1 MAIKLR
7 VNQATALT
15 YNEMDR
21 NFSSLFYSASVDTTT
36 NHLHLWYTGSSALN
50 SSGENYE
57 PHSVPI
63 NLQPT
68 TGATPTLVVAQPIRG
83 LQYND
88 NGTQLGAS
96 SELVYSTDGYLG
108 VGVGVPVKKLHIRG
122 NNNTP
127 ATLRLESIGTL
138 DNINRKSTVEFY
150 QGTKYYGSVG
160 RDNYTDSNL
169 YIRTHEGI
177 QSFFEDSN
185 TAPGNLI
192 INIGN
197 SATSAAFTPTG
208 LGIGILIPSKQL
220 HVVGEGY
227 FTGKLGVGTVSNGE
241 ALNVFQNTQLQATS
255 GIKVDIAKFGII
267 PLSSINTLNITAA
280 RTSAGSDWTT
290 SGMRLQQQ
298 VDNTY
303 MSYLQFS
310 GDGNDFGISIGT
322 GGADT
327 AQIGVNYNDVP
338 EVFRIDAGG
347 NVGINTKTSTEKLTV
362 KGNISGSGFVKVDG
376 NATIGGALTTGGT
389 ATIGT
394 VSAGNSAYT
403 SAVVISNVGLVQKLD
418 AAPIP
423 KGGIILWSGATGTI
437 PAGWR
442 LCDGGSINGMATP
455 NLQDK
460 FVVGAGSGY
469 AVEATGGYANA
480 VVVSHTHTG
489 NTNHAGAH
497 NHLMV
502 STVNQVGLTA
512 NTAIKEGAS
521 YGGNTSYSLAGGN
534 SPATLGATS
543 TVNTHIH
550 SFTTNT
556 ATNGE
561 SGTNKNLPP
570 YYALAYIMYG
580 GVA

>member
-21 NFSSLFYSASVDTTT
+21 NFSSLFYSASVDTAT

-96 SELVYSTDGYLG
+96 SELIYSTDGYLG
-108 VGVGVPVKKLHIRG
+108 VGVGAPVKKLHIRG
-122 NNNTP
+122 NNSTP
-127 ATLRLESIGTL
+127 ATLRLESMSTL
-138 DNINRKSTVEFY
+138 DNVNKRSTVEFY

-160 RDNYTDSNL
+160 RDNYADSNL
-169 YIRTHEGI
+169 YIRTHEG
-177 QSFFEDSN
+177 SEEFHGPG
-185 TAPGNLI
+185 TTTGNLI
-192 INIGN
+192 INIGGTT
-197 SATSAAFTPTG
+197 TSAAFTPAG
-208 LGIGILIPSKQL
+208 LGIGILIPVREL

-255 GIKVDIAKFGII
+255 GIKVDIAKLGIR
-267 PLSSINTLNITAA
+267 PGSGYTTNNLNITTA

-310 GDGNDFGISIGT
+310 GDGNNYGISIGA
-322 GGADT
+322 GYADT
-327 AQIGVNYNDVP
+327 AQIGVSYNDVP
-338 EVFRIDAGG
+338 ERFRIDQLG

-362 KGNISGSGFVKVDG
+362 KGNISGSGFIKVDG

-389 ATIGT
+389 ATVGSI
-394 VSAGNSAYT
+394 SAGSAATT
-403 SAVVISNVGLVQKLD
+403 SALVATSTGLVQKID

-423 KGGIILWSGATGTI
+423 KGGIIMWSGAINTI
-437 PAGWR
+437 PVGWF
-442 LCDGGSINGMATP
+442 LCNGTNNTP

-460 FVVGAGSGY
+460 FVVGAGSAY
-469 AVEATGGYANA
+469 AVDATGGSANA
-480 VVVSHTHTG
+480 VLIGHTHATTAVINPNPHSHG
-489 NTNHAGAH
+489 IQYDGAGSINLLNT
-497 NHLMV
+497 V
-502 STVNQVGLTA
+502 VTA
-512 NTAIKEGAS
+512 NTANVDEG
-521 YGGNTSYSLAGGN
+521 YSTTYLQSTNLLVAVTN
-534 SPATLGATS
+534 PATGQNPAGA
-543 TVNTHIH
+543 
-550 SFTTNT
+550 
-556 ATNGE
+556 ATPTQT
-561 SGTNKNLPP
+561 GTNQNLPP